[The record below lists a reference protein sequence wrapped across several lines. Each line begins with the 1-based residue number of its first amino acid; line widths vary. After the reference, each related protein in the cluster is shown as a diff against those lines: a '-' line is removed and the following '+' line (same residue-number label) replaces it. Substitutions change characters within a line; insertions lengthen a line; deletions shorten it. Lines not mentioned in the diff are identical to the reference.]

1 MTARVTPRGERI
13 AIRRTNRGGGG
24 FMVTGSGS
32 NGFGTR
38 ILTHTR
44 TSAEVM
50 RDKLYAGQEIE
61 LEDFYLE

>member
-1 MTARVTPRGERI
+1 
-13 AIRRTNRGGGG
+13 
-24 FMVTGSGS
+24 MVTGSGS